1 MVIKTPVKTK
11 VISLKTHTELVQ
23 EARQLGI
30 NISGSLHEALVQI
43 VKKERLKNA
52 KKVADSTE
60 N

>member
-1 MVIKTPVKTK
+1 MKHADKLKSK
-11 VISLKTHTELVQ
+11 VISLKTHPELVL

-52 KKVADSTE
+52 KKPAESTE